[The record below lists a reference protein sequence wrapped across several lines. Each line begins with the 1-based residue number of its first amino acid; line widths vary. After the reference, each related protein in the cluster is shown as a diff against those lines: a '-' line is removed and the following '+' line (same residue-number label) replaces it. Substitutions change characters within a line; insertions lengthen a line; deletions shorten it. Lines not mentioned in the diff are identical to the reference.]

1 MIKNYKQVIKIK
13 NQISFICIALY
24 HNKVISR
31 SRAGLDYAL
40 ATTSNHYSLAQV
52 VITTCSYFT
61 SKTINLT
68 SHNYQEFHS
77 L

>member
-1 MIKNYKQVIKIK
+1 MINIKNL
-13 NQISFICIALY
+13 ISFICIALN

-31 SRAGLDYAL
+31 SRAGPDYAL
-40 ATTSNHYSLAQV
+40 ATTTTSNRYSLAQV